1 MQEERKL
8 VSVLF
13 VDLVEFTAQSD
24 RADPEDIRDRLELY
38 HAMVRGQVE
47 EYGGVVEKFIGDA
60 VMAVFGAPVS
70 HGDDAERAVRAGF
83 RVLEGIEELNAAHGL
98 GLAARAAVNTGEA
111 VVTLGGA
118 AGEPLA
124 TGDVV
129 NTASRLQSAAPVGG
143 LIVGEETH
151 RATRHAFGYEPL
163 AAVNAKGKAEPLGA
177 WLAVASAV
185 EPAQRPIATHP
196 LVGRDREL
204 ELVQSLWNRAVDE
217 RRAHLVTVF
226 GPPGI
231 GKTRFSREVSSF
243 VTANGGRIVGG
254 RCLPYE
260 EQAGYQAFAS
270 LVKNASGILESD
282 APIVARQ
289 KLQHAVAELLPAD
302 EAEDTTRYL
311 GLILGL
317 GGEDRAQE
325 AGLLFLAARR
335 LVECLGLAQPT
346 LVVFEDIHWAKPSEL
361 GLLEYL
367 AKHVQD
373 TSAMMLAL
381 ARPELL
387 DAHPTWGSGLLAQT
401 TIPLE
406 PLSPEDAG
414 RLAAHLLSAAGDGAA
429 AVERLVEVGRGQP
442 ALSRG
447 ARRFVSGVR
456 RTAGHGEGGDRRAHR
471 RDARRCPRGTARGS
485 GDRKDVLAR
494 AARGD
499 GCRGRPRRGP
509 ERPSRTKPRP

>member
-1 MQEERKL
+1 M
-8 VSVLF
+8 
-13 VDLVEFTAQSD
+13 
-24 RADPEDIRDRLELY
+24 
-38 HAMVRGQVE
+38 
-47 EYGGVVEKFIGDA
+47 
-60 VMAVFGAPVS
+60 
-70 HGDDAERAVRAGF
+70 RAGF
-83 RVLEGIEELNAAHGL
+83 RVLEGIEELNAAHDL

-129 NTASRLQSAAPVGG
+129 NIASRLQSAAPVGG

-282 APIVARQ
+282 PSIVARQ

-373 TSAMMLAL
+373 TSADD
-381 ARPELL
+381 ARPRP
-387 DAHPTWGSGLLAQT
+387 A
-401 TIPLE
+401 
-406 PLSPEDAG
+406 
-414 RLAAHLLSAAGDGAA
+414 GAA
-429 AVERLVEVGRGQP
+429 RCAPNVGKRPPRADDDSARAALSRRRRPSRRAPAVGRRRRRRGRRAPGGGRRGQP
-442 ALSRG
+442 ALPRG
-447 ARRFVSGVR
+447 ARCF
-456 RTAGHGEGGDRRAHR
+456 ARRAESGELPVTVR
-471 RDARRCPRGTARGS
+471 AAIAARIDAMPAG
-485 GDRKDVLAR
+485 AR
-494 AARGD
+494 AALLGAAVIGKTFWRGPLEAMGVVD
-499 GCRGRPRRGP
+499 DLDAAWRPR
-509 ERPSRTKPRP
+509 RTKPRPEGSDESGRRRRPVHVQAHPDP

>member
-1 MQEERKL
+1 
-8 VSVLF
+8 
-13 VDLVEFTAQSD
+13 
-24 RADPEDIRDRLELY
+24 
-38 HAMVRGQVE
+38 MVRGRVE

-60 VMAVFGAPVS
+60 VMAVFGAPIS

-83 RVLEGIEELNAAHGL
+83 RVLEGIEELNAAHDL

-129 NTASRLQSAAPVGG
+129 NIASRLQSAAPVGG

-270 LVKNASGILESD
+270 LGQERERDPRVR
-282 APIVARQ
+282 PVHRRP
-289 KLQHAVAELLPAD
+289 AEA
-302 EAEDTTRYL
+302 
-311 GLILGL
+311 
-317 GGEDRAQE
+317 
-325 AGLLFLAARR
+325 
-335 LVECLGLAQPT
+335 
-346 LVVFEDIHWAKPSEL
+346 
-361 GLLEYL
+361 
-367 AKHVQD
+367 
-373 TSAMMLAL
+373 
-381 ARPELL
+381 
-387 DAHPTWGSGLLAQT
+387 
-401 TIPLE
+401 
-406 PLSPEDAG
+406 
-414 RLAAHLLSAAGDGAA
+414 
-429 AVERLVEVGRGQP
+429 P
-442 ALSRG
+442 ALRWPSYDPP
-447 ARRFVSGVR
+447 
-456 RTAGHGEGGDRRAHR
+456 T
-471 RDARRCPRGTARGS
+471 
-485 GDRKDVLAR
+485 
-494 AARGD
+494 
-499 GCRGRPRRGP
+499 RPRT
-509 ERPSRTKPRP
+509 RPATWA